1 MMQRGSDTNFT
12 KLWSLFLY
20 IQLLLHFVNAQ
31 ENKKN
36 TILSYKR
43 QSGKYSK
50 NKKNRGKGVCLC
62 AWILGGVWC

>member
-1 MMQRGSDTNFT
+1 
-12 KLWSLFLY
+12 
-20 IQLLLHFVNAQ
+20 VNAQ

-50 NKKNRGKGVCLC
+50 KGRFVPDPLC
-62 AWILGGVWC
+62 IIDEIK

>member
-1 MMQRGSDTNFT
+1 MIQRGSDTNFT
-12 KLWSLFLY
+12 KLWSLLLY

-50 NKKNRGKGVCLC
+50 NKKKRGKVVCV
-62 AWILGGVWC
+62 WIFGGVWC